1 MEIEPVA
8 GAEFARALATD
19 GVHDGFAFPERPLV
33 VVDARGFPARPD
45 DRATDRLATLPAVVV
60 ALVDDADAGADWADL
75 VVGRDPDGSAA
86 LAHVAHTVASCP
98 LASTTLAVLLRS
110 AATRSVP
117 EGLVAESTAYGLLQ
131 SGPEFG
137 SWRATRP
144 PRPAVDTPGPSVR
157 VVRSGGE
164 LAITLDRPHRR
175 NALDSSMRDGLV
187 EAIGIAVLDPSVTA
201 VRLDGA
207 GPSFC
212 SGGDLDEFGSRSDP
226 VSAHLLRLARSP
238 ARMLAEVADKL
249 VVHLH
254 GHVAGSGI
262 ELAAFAGRV
271 SATPDTR
278 ISLPEVRLGL
288 IPGAGGT
295 VSLPRRIGR
304 QRTLFLA
311 LATESID
318 ATTALGWGLVDAV
331 GDR

>member
-8 GAEFARALATD
+8 GPEFARALATD
-19 GVHDGFAFPERPLV
+19 GAHDRYAFPDRPLV

-45 DRATDRLATLPAVVV
+45 ARTVERLSTLPAVVV
-60 ALVDDADAGADWADL
+60 AVVDDADRGADWAD
-75 VVGRDPDGSAA
+75 VAVGRDPDGIAA
-86 LAHVAHTVASCP
+86 LAHLTRTVTSFP
-98 LASTTLAVLLRS
+98 LASITLAVLLRGTT
-110 AATRSVP
+110 ARSVS

-131 SGPEFG
+131 SGPEFA
-137 SWRATRP
+137 SWRSGRP
-144 PRPAVDTPGPSVR
+144 PRPPVDRAGPAVR
-157 VVRSGGE
+157 VERLGTE
-164 LAITLDRPHRR
+164 LVITLHRPHRH
-175 NALDSSMRDGLV
+175 NALDSSMRDALV
-187 EAIGIAVLDPSVTA
+187 EALDIAVLDPSVTT

-226 VSAHLLRLARSP
+226 PSAHLLRLSRSP
-238 ARMLAEVADKL
+238 ARLLAEVSDRT

-271 SATPDTR
+271 VATPDTR

-304 QRTLFLA
+304 RRTLFLA

-318 ATTALGWGLVDAV
+318 VATALGWGLVGAV
-331 GDR
+331 DDG